1 MSEQTASLSR
11 DLRTSAYFSKHLS
24 LKAAAAFAEV
34 PPLEVIFKKMSL
46 YIHPLLGI
54 LRDTH
59 IFAALNC
66 TLVAL
71 CSDEEV
77 GHSMVS
83 FYICLFCLEV
93 F

>member
-71 CSDEEV
+71 CSDEGV